1 MSNPKIL
8 EILKLSISILLLLFP
23 IMGGIIFF
31 LEGFY
36 ISPTILDF
44 DNLSEI
50 YDKDTPIF
58 LGLCG
63 IGGAILL
70 NAVKIESIK

>member
-8 EILKLSISILLLLFP
+8 EILKVSIGILLLLFP

-31 LEGFY
+31 LEGFH
-36 ISPTILDF
+36 ITPTILDF
-44 DNLSEI
+44 DNLTEI